1 MNKEKK
7 MISADSLKWIA
18 LITMFI
24 DHIGAGIFEKSP
36 MFISGHIKLDLVL
49 RAIGRTAFPIFCF
62 LLVEGYFHTRNRLRY
77 GLRLFVFCLLSE
89 IPFDLLFRQKFFT
102 LNYQN
107 VYFTLI
113 IGYLCMIAMGYLSEM
128 IKGYVSLI
136 PQVLVLA
143 LGAVL
148 AQLMHTDYGAW
159 GVVLIGVIFLF
170 SKNRTIQCIA
180 SVVFMLVTSFTGL
193 ISDLEAFGALAFI
206 AIAFYS
212 GQRKNSV
219 NKYFFYSMYPIHLS
233 LYAGIRYILFTV
245 LDVM

>member
-36 MFISGHIKLDLVL
+36 MFISQHLTFDLVL
-49 RAIGRTAFPIFCF
+49 RGIGRVAFPIFCF
-62 LLVEGYFHTRNRLRY
+62 LLVEGYIHTHDRLRY
-77 GLRLFVFCLLSE
+77 GIRLSVFCLLSE
-89 IPFDLLFRQKFFT
+89 IPFDLLFRQTFFT
-102 LNYQN
+102 LDYQN

-113 IGYLCMIAMGYLSEM
+113 IGYLCMIAMGCLDEK
-128 IKGYVSLI
+128 IKGCLSLI
-136 PQVLVLA
+136 PEVIILA

-148 AQLMHTDYGAW
+148 AELMRTDYGAW

-170 SKNRTIQCIA
+170 RKNRRSQCLA
-180 SVVFMLVTSFTGL
+180 SVVFILVTSFTGL
-193 ISDLEAFGALAFI
+193 ISDLEAFGTLAFI

-219 NKYFFYSMYPIHLS
+219 NKYVFYSLYPIHLS

>member
-1 MNKEKK
+1 MNNEKK

-36 MFISGHIKLDLVL
+36 MFMSGHGAWDLLL
-49 RAIGRTAFPIFCF
+49 RSIGRIAFPIFCF
-62 LLVEGYFHTRNRLRY
+62 LLVEGYIHTHSRLKY
-77 GLRLFVFCLLSE
+77 GVRLLAFALISE

-102 LNYQN
+102 LKYQN

-113 IGYLCMIAMGYLSEM
+113 LGYICMIAMGYLKEK
-128 IKGYVSLI
+128 IKGCLSYI
-136 PQVLVLA
+136 PQLIVLA
-143 LGAVL
+143 LGAVI
-148 AQLMHTDYGAW
+148 AQFMNTDYGAW
-159 GVVLIGVIFLF
+159 GVALIGVIFLF
-170 SKNRTIQCIA
+170 SKDRKIQCIISA
-180 SVVFMLVTSFTGL
+180 CFILVTSFMGL
-193 ISDLEAFGALAFI
+193 ISELEAFAALAFI

-219 NKYFFYSMYPIHLS
+219 NKYVFYSLYPIHLS
-233 LYAGIRYILFTV
+233 VYAGIRYILFTV